1 MNCIEKWD
9 IQRLQRL
16 AFIFLCFSIIS
27 YIAWQEYLTEIV
39 GWNYRLKGNLN
50 SKMTKTFHDH
60 ILIKIISYLLIFSFM
75 YDLILDIN
83 NIKSTWKSVKG
94 MKAHETLVYSAYYD
108 IREVNEPIIRV
119 IGVTRV
125 KSPERL
131 LCKIYYTA
139 SDVKLSAHEIE
150 SSTNTNFDKIID
162 VPAIISI
169 LPDHNNHEYHS
180 CYIFC
185 PLNDIKFRNLKS
197 NLIPR
202 AVSIIP
208 LLSVERDYSNRLAIM
223 NSQNGGTGT
232 YQATTNKVGLCIKPV
247 HSNYSDWFEL
257 ISFIELQRILGV
269 SRIIVYN
276 ESMSDN
282 VSCILRYYDEQEHL
296 VTVMAWDLYEKSDI
310 RVTSS
315 YNWFDK
321 RNNLRNRGALASL
334 NDCFHRYMN
343 EYQYLFSV
351 DLDEFIIPHIHD
363 TIPEMLEYLK
373 STTDVNY
380 LQSHKKQRKVIN
392 SSHKNIDF
400 NVTSSYNFV
409 NSFFY
414 QHYGNILISKQSLAQ
429 FIKR

>member
-1 MNCIEKWD
+1 
-9 IQRLQRL
+9 
-16 AFIFLCFSIIS
+16 
-27 YIAWQEYLTEIV
+27 
-39 GWNYRLKGNLN
+39 
-50 SKMTKTFHDH
+50 
-60 ILIKIISYLLIFSFM
+60 M
-75 YDLILDIN
+75 YNHILDIN

-125 KSPERL
+125 KNPERL
-131 LCKIYYTA
+131 LCKIYYTTR
-139 SDVKLSAHEIE
+139 DVKLSALEIE
-150 SSTNTNFDKIID
+150 RFTNTTFEQILD

-169 LPDHNNHEYHS
+169 LPKHDNHEYHS
-180 CYIFC
+180 CYIHC
-185 PLNDIKFRNLKS
+185 PLHDIRFRSLQS
-197 NLIPR
+197 NLIPI

-208 LLSVERDYSNRLAIM
+208 TLSVERDYSNRLPVM

-232 YQATTNKVGLCIKPV
+232 YQARTNKVGLCIKPV

-269 SRIIVYN
+269 SRIVVYN

-296 VTVMAWDLYEKSDI
+296 VSVMAWDLYEKSDI

-334 NDCFHRYMN
+334 NDCLYRNMN

-373 STTDVNY
+373 STDVTY
-380 LQSHKKQRKVIN
+380 LESHEKQRKLIN

-414 QHYGNILISKQSLAQ
+414 QHYGNILISKQSLSQ
-429 FIKR
+429 FIGLLR